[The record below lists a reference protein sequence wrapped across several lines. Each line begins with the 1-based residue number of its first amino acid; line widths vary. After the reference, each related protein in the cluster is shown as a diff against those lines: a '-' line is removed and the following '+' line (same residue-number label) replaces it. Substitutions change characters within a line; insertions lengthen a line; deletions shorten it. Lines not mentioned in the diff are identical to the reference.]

1 MKKLTC
7 SGKKRILLVLWSAL
21 LPLSACSAESEEARF
36 DRFRDALSDAAVT
49 VEAEVTAHDGDAVT
63 AFTLRC
69 TETPDG
75 CDLEVLAPGEIAGVR
90 AHTDGDAVE
99 MAFDDVILPM
109 PQAPDTVSPLLALP
123 TVLQAA
129 RTGHLDLVWAED
141 GALVCRLVP
150 DDRTT
155 VRLTL
160 DENDLPA
167 AAEVAVDGH
176 TCVTCAIKA
185 WSAEKRDGNEP
196 NDTDVGGDPP

>member
-36 DRFRDALSDAAVT
+36 DRFRDSLSDAAVT
-49 VEAEVTAHDGDAVT
+49 VEAEVTARDGDAVT

-75 CDLEVLAPGEIAGVR
+75 YDLEVLAPEEIAGVR
-90 AHTDGDAVE
+90 AHADGDAVE

-109 PQAPDTVSPLLALP
+109 PQAQDAVSPLMALP
-123 TVLQAA
+123 LVLSAA
-129 RTGHLDLVWAED
+129 RSGHLDLVWEED
-141 GALVCRLVP
+141 GLVCRLVP

-185 WSAEKRDGNEP
+185 WSAEKRDINEP

>member
-1 MKKLTC
+1 MRRKHPAA
-7 SGKKRILLVLWSAL
+7 LVL

-49 VEAEVTAHDGDAVT
+49 VEAEVTARDGDAVT

-123 TVLQAA
+123 TVLRPRGRGTSISSGVRTA
-129 RTGHLDLVWAED
+129 RSCAGS
-141 GALVCRLVP
+141 C
-150 DDRTT
+150 RTT
-155 VRLTL
+155 AR
-160 DENDLPA
+160 P
-167 AAEVAVDGH
+167 
-176 TCVTCAIKA
+176 CA
-185 WSAEKRDGNEP
+185 
-196 NDTDVGGDPP
+196 

>member
-1 MKKLTC
+1 M
-7 SGKKRILLVLWSAL
+7 
-21 LPLSACSAESEEARF
+21 
-36 DRFRDALSDAAVT
+36 
-49 VEAEVTAHDGDAVT
+49 
-63 AFTLRC
+63 
-69 TETPDG
+69 
-75 CDLEVLAPGEIAGVR
+75 R
-90 AHTDGDAVE
+90 AHADGDAVE